1 MNTYIRAAASFCDKN
16 TMVKV
21 CRVCRVWSEPEPDG
35 LGLGLPYRRRRKTMF
50 VSFKNIHEGDKLS
63 VFDGDSEFHYTA
75 DEDAAEE
82 RDALRKNDS
91 NWSVNVTD
99 DNGRT
104 KKLFPSDF
112 APYIIYLSVVKKG
125 DWRGSNLVFESVFNS
140 SEDIIRGIRSI
151 FERHVKDESCRR
163 LSGAERIS
171 DMAKKYLT
179 PEHTEQFGFRFIAE
193 GMNFVRSDINDILP
207 NDCLGV
213 ELTFYSYEHD
223 EYSASPLFFAKL
235 PHLGEHC
242 KQPEGRTTVA
252 DILRKLDEL
261 YGDLPVETSRW
272 ALEYQLWARML
283 LAEGAVMLNP
293 KYLDPSACEFLVS
306 IDTLERTGDAAIL
319 RRIFNIPISEIKA
332 AWEELSDDGAAPFS
346 FVLK

>member
-1 MNTYIRAAASFCDKN
+1 
-16 TMVKV
+16 
-21 CRVCRVWSEPEPDG
+21 
-35 LGLGLPYRRRRKTMF
+35 
-50 VSFKNIHEGDKLS
+50 
-63 VFDGDSEFHYTA
+63 
-75 DEDAAEE
+75 
-82 RDALRKNDS
+82 
-91 NWSVNVTD
+91 
-99 DNGRT
+99 
-104 KKLFPSDF
+104 
-112 APYIIYLSVVKKG
+112 
-125 DWRGSNLVFESVFNS
+125 
-140 SEDIIRGIRSI
+140 
-151 FERHVKDESCRR
+151 
-163 LSGAERIS
+163 
-171 DMAKKYLT
+171 MAKKYLT